1 MPKFFSGKRE
11 VYLEVADRYERY
23 IKLGVLSEGDK
34 LPSVRAVAEDMG
46 VNPNTVQKAYS
57 RLEELGLVV
66 TVPKKGVF
74 VSVDTKKPQPDP
86 HALNNVLALKASGV
100 TEQELLQIISEVY
113 SNDQN

>member
-1 MPKFFSGKRE
+1 MPKFFTGKRE
-11 VYLEVADRYERY
+11 VYLEVADRYEKY
-23 IKLGVLSEGDK
+23 IRLGVLTNGDK

-57 RLEELGLVV
+57 HLEELGLVV

-74 VSVDTKKPQPDP
+74 VSVNTKKPQPDP
-86 HALNNVLALKASGV
+86 YTLNTLLTLKASGV